1 MTQYDVA
8 GDLRTFSE
16 QASKAKTKEQLK
28 DIILKVREAFDLRK
42 LEIEE

>member
-8 GDLRTFSE
+8 GELRTFSE
-16 QASKAKTKEQLK
+16 QAAKAKTKEQLK
-28 DIILKVREAFDLRK
+28 NIILKVREAFDLRK